1 MRKHLSIIVPVRNE
15 NEFLRP
21 FYYDLLKH
29 IGSINYEL
37 VWVNNASTDSTFE
50 DIQELMQQDSSIRC
64 ITLRNEATVK
74 GAVLSAMNYA
84 KGDYFIIM
92 KGDLQ
97 HPASLIPHI
106 LEELENQAE
115 IVCMKPNNRANA
127 SRLKRW
133 LCDKI
138 YKLSPES
145 DKELLTDMSEF
156 KGLRRGIA
164 EDILFTYKNHLF
176 IEEFFKWHEYNT
188 TVLEY
193 ENRKCAEHM
202 QRYSNTNLQYTLK
215 LIRDKTSPG
224 KLKKFALSGN
234 IAASMGMTSLVVFIF
249 LNQFHFTSVP
259 PLYFVLAVV
268 LSILGIQL
276 SIMSNFQRKL
286 KRDLYQCSTSNQYQI
301 EHIHDYQQQLEST
314 SINTSNSKLR
324 IRKAS

>member
-1 MRKHLSIIVPVRNE
+1 MRKQLSIIVPVHNE

-29 IGSINYEL
+29 IGSIDYEL

-50 DIQELMQQDSSIRC
+50 DIQQLMQKDKSIRC
-64 ITLRNEATVK
+64 ITLRNEATTK
-74 GAVLSAMNYA
+74 AAVLSAMNYA
-84 KGDYFIIM
+84 KGDYIIIM

-97 HPASLIPHI
+97 HPASLIPCI

-115 IVCMKPNNRANA
+115 IVCMKPNNTAKA

-133 LCDKI
+133 ICDRV

-145 DKELLTDMSEF
+145 DKNYLNDMSEF

-176 IEEFFKWHEYNT
+176 IEEFFKWHEYRT
-188 TVLEY
+188 IILEY
-193 ENRKCAEHM
+193 ENRKCEDYNR
-202 QRYSNTNLQYTLK
+202 RYSNAHLKHTLK

-224 KLKKFALSGN
+224 KLKKFAVTGN
-234 IAASMGMTSLVVFIF
+234 ITASSGIVSLIVFII
-249 LNQFHFTSVP
+249 LIQFKINNVHPV
-259 PLYFVLAVV
+259 YFVLASVIT
-268 LSILGIQL
+268 LLGIQL
-276 SIMSNFQRKL
+276 SIFSNFQRKL
-286 KRDLYQCSTSNQYQI
+286 KKDLYQCSTSNQYQI
-301 EHIHDYQQQLEST
+301 DHIHDNQQNLESAT
-314 SINTSNSKLR
+314 LNEKKNKLQ